1 MKRND
6 YAYQIMTLSL
16 FLVVLVFFIALNNAS
31 KFKEDR
37 VLPVLASLES
47 AFASKIFG
55 QKKNFSEQQS
65 RNTPNLFSTDEFDQL
80 SVALKNAL
88 SATNVIQKDGGDT
101 LIMTFQKRIFL
112 QSLTKKQSMGFMNF
126 EEKLLDFLNNPNTPY
141 MIDIQL
147 YVENM
152 NSFDVSQDIEL
163 LEQKFKQIKVT
174 PDQFKISVKAG
185 NPNLL
190 AMTVRPKNQDLMQ
203 QIINAE

>member
-1 MKRND
+1 
-6 YAYQIMTLSL
+6 
-16 FLVVLVFFIALNNAS
+16 
-31 KFKEDR
+31 
-37 VLPVLASLES
+37 
-47 AFASKIFG
+47 
-55 QKKNFSEQQS
+55 
-65 RNTPNLFSTDEFDQL
+65 
-80 SVALKNAL
+80 
-88 SATNVIQKDGGDT
+88 
-101 LIMTFQKRIFL
+101 
-112 QSLTKKQSMGFMNF
+112 MGFMNF